1 MRWCVEITD
10 ASERAAVPYL
20 LDDISD
26 GKQLLCGVSCLRQG
40 GIVIVA
46 GDHGA
51 EPGVVI
57 GTYRDV
63 NAQMLI
69 PDLM

>member
-1 MRWCVEITD
+1 MCLCVEITGV
-10 ASERAAVPYL
+10 SERAAVPYL
-20 LDDISD
+20 LNNVSD

-46 GDHGA
+46 GDHRA

-57 GTYRDV
+57 GTCRNV
-63 NAQMLI
+63 NAQMF
-69 PDLM
+69 

>member
-1 MRWCVEITD
+1 MSLCVEITD
-10 ASERAAVPYL
+10 ASEWAAVAHL
-20 LDDISD
+20 FNNISD

-46 GDHGA
+46 GDHRA

-57 GTYRDV
+57 GAYRKG
-63 NAQMLI
+63 NAQMFSHL
-69 PDLM
+69 L